1 MSYTKDPIIISNPS
15 EKLLEAIKS
24 QKERK
29 RSQLEKLR
37 KMKPEDFSCR
47 IILKWTILFLF
58 PSRNIKGANKN
69 LSVQEYRSK
78 LFSYM
83 FDSYMESHH
92 MSGFLNTPIIIEG
105 EGYKQF
111 MHIISRSKHQ
121 SIVDLIKDD
130 VLEGWGK

>member
-47 IILKWTILFLF
+47 IILK
-58 PSRNIKGANKN
+58 
-69 LSVQEYRSK
+69 
-78 LFSYM
+78 
-83 FDSYMESHH
+83 
-92 MSGFLNTPIIIEG
+92 
-105 EGYKQF
+105 
-111 MHIISRSKHQ
+111 
-121 SIVDLIKDD
+121 
-130 VLEGWGK
+130 